1 MGFELGWICVRQ
13 NYGRLGIWRGEGLG
27 DSYPSGHLHQSDCV
41 YMEDDIAWGL
51 SFPYIWQ
58 ERIGLPVMGWKGFYR
73 PYHYAESLSY
83 GEDSL
88 SVYSFPQSHRQI
100 HLGYFVSSKSLRRTV
115 SLPKRCPVKFS
126 AIF

>member
-1 MGFELGWICVRQ
+1 MGFELGWICVWQ
-13 NYGRLGIWRGEGLG
+13 NYGRLGFWRGEGLG

-88 SVYSFPQSHRQI
+88 SVYWHLPIFPLH
-100 HLGYFVSSKSLRRTV
+100 V
-115 SLPKRCPVKFS
+115 SLCTFS
-126 AIF
+126 WYMRGFPSYMFASTSLSI